1 LHLATCNQSTEGRLS
16 MPKSKHLDTLLELKD
31 NPSQS
36 QRSLAHKLN
45 ISLGLTNSILQNLI
59 HRGLIKAQKMSGR
72 KILYLI
78 TPKGMVQAANFIYD
92 RVRETQ
98 HYYQYAKDLLTT
110 HFTNLYDKGA
120 RKAAIYGTS
129 QLAEIT
135 YLSLLD
141 SPLRLHSIITDEP
154 APSASS
160 STSALSKKKFLG
172 HEVLTLSDFTQK
184 ISQTPTPGSLI
195 ILSTVSQEKDEKGKD
210 KTKAQSLKTEIKKY
224 KNVKDNLKIVKVED
238 ILKNLKP

>member
-1 LHLATCNQSTEGRLS
+1 
-16 MPKSKHLDTLLELKD
+16 MPTKKHLDTLLELKE
-31 NPSQS
+31 NPSLS

-59 HRGLIKAQKMSGR
+59 HRGLIKAQKMTGR

-78 TPKGMVQAANFIYD
+78 TPKGMVQATNFIYD
-92 RVRETQ
+92 RIRETQ

-110 HFTNLYDKGA
+110 HFTDLFDKGA
-120 RKAAIYGTS
+120 RKAAIYGTD

-141 SPLRLHSIITDEP
+141 SPLRLYSIITDDP
-154 APSASS
+154 AYS
-160 STSALSKKKFLG
+160 STSTFSKKKFLG
-172 HEVLTLSDFTQK
+172 HEVLTLSDFVQK
-184 ISQTPTPGSLI
+184 ISEIPAPENLI

-210 KTKAQSLKTEIKKY
+210 KTQSLETEIKKI
-224 KNVKDNLKIVKVED
+224 KNIPKNLQIINLES
-238 ILKNLKP
+238 ILKK

>member
-1 LHLATCNQSTEGRLS
+1 

-31 NPSQS
+31 DPSLS

-59 HRGLIKAQKMSGR
+59 HRGLIKAQKMTGR

-78 TPKGMVQAANFIYD
+78 TPKGMVQ
-92 RVRETQ
+92 
-98 HYYQYAKDLLTT
+98 
-110 HFTNLYDKGA
+110 NLYNKGV
-120 RKAAIYGTS
+120 RKVVIYGTG

-141 SPLRLHSIITDEP
+141 SPLKLHSILTDDP
-154 APSASS
+154 AS
-160 STSALSKKKFLG
+160 SKKKFLG
-172 HEVLTLSDFTQK
+172 HEVLTLSGFAQK
-184 ISQTPTPGSLI
+184 ISQTPVPENLI

-210 KTKAQSLKTEIKKY
+210 KTQSLETEIKKY
-224 KNVKDNLKIVKVED
+224 NNLFKKIKIINLESILKNVKG
-238 ILKNLKP
+238 

>member
-1 LHLATCNQSTEGRLS
+1 

-31 NPSQS
+31 DPSLS

-59 HRGLIKAQKMSGR
+59 HRGLIKAQKMTGR

-78 TPKGMVQAANFIYD
+78 TPKGMVQATNFIYD

-98 HYYQYAKDLLTT
+98 HYYQYTKDLLTT
-110 HFTNLYDKGA
+110 YFTNLYDKGV
-120 RKAAIYGTS
+120 RKVVIYGTG

-141 SPLRLHSIITDEP
+141 SPLKLHSILTDDP
-154 APSASS
+154 AS
-160 STSALSKKKFLG
+160 SKKKFLG
-172 HEVLTLSDFTQK
+172 HEVLTLSGFAQK
-184 ISQTPTPGSLI
+184 ISQTPVPENLI
-195 ILSTVSQEKDEKGKD
+195 ILSTGSQEKDEKGKD
-210 KTKAQSLKTEIKKY
+210 KTQSLKTEIKKY
-224 KNVKDNLKIVKVED
+224 KNLPKKIQIINLED
-238 ILKNLKP
+238 ILKK

>member
-1 LHLATCNQSTEGRLS
+1 
-16 MPKSKHLDTLLELKD
+16 MPTKKHLDTLLELKE
-31 NPSQS
+31 NPSLS

-59 HRGLIKAQKMSGR
+59 HRGLIKAQKMTGR

-78 TPKGMVQAANFIYD
+78 TPKGMVQATNFIYD

-120 RKAAIYGTS
+120 RKAAIYGTG

-141 SPLRLHSIITDEP
+141 SPLRLYSIITDDP
-154 APSASS
+154 ASS
-160 STSALSKKKFLG
+160 FSSALPTKKFLG
-172 HEVLTLSDFTQK
+172 HEILTLSDFAQK
-184 ISQTPTPGSLI
+184 ISQTPAPENLI

-210 KTKAQSLKTEIKKY
+210 KTQSLETEIKKHKNIPKNLQIINLESIL
-224 KNVKDNLKIVKVED
+224 KNVKG
-238 ILKNLKP
+238 

>member
-1 LHLATCNQSTEGRLS
+1 
-16 MPKSKHLDTLLELKD
+16 MPTKKHLDTLLELKD

-59 HRGLIKAQKMSGR
+59 HRGLIKAQKMTGR

-78 TPKGMVQAANFIYD
+78 TPKGMVQATNFIYD

-98 HYYQYAKDLLTT
+98 HYYQYAKDLLTA

-120 RKAAIYGTS
+120 RKAAIYGTG
-129 QLAEIT
+129 QLAEIA

-141 SPLRLHSIITDEP
+141 SPLKLHSIITDDP
-154 APSASS
+154 ASS
-160 STSALSKKKFLG
+160 SSKKKFLG
-172 HEVLTLSDFTQK
+172 HEVLTLYVFAQK
-184 ISQTPTPGSLI
+184 ISETLTPENLI

-210 KTKAQSLKTEIKKY
+210 ETKTQSLKAEIKKY
-224 KNVKDNLKIVKVED
+224 KNLPKTIQIINLESV
-238 ILKNLKP
+238 LKNIKG

>member
-1 LHLATCNQSTEGRLS
+1 MST
-16 MPKSKHLDTLLELKD
+16 KKHLDTLLELKQ
-31 NPSQS
+31 NPSLT
-36 QRSLAHKLN
+36 QRSLAHRLN

-59 HRGLIKAQKMSGR
+59 HRGLIKVQKMTGR

-78 TPKGMVQAANFIYD
+78 TPKGMVQATNFIYD

-98 HYYQYAKDLLTT
+98 HYYQYTKDMLTI

-120 RKAAIYGTS
+120 RKAVIYGTG

-141 SPLRLHSIITDEP
+141 SPLKLHSILTDDP
-154 APSASS
+154 AS
-160 STSALSKKKFLG
+160 SKKKFLG
-172 HEVLTLSDFTQK
+172 HEVFTLPEFVQK
-184 ISQTPTPGSLI
+184 ISEAPTPENLI

-210 KTKAQSLKTEIKKY
+210 KTKTQSLKTEIKKY
-224 KNVKDNLKIVKVED
+224 KNSPKNLKIINLED
-238 ILKNLKP
+238 ILKNIKA